1 MTPSS
6 SRYCQSFKSLSV
18 KSAFQNAR
26 HAVGTARKFRLL
38 RYDCNRPRLRSRAI
52 WLQRRRS
59 ESSGA
64 DHLSPATAA
73 AVPTKLT
80 EEGVRIKMSLLLSNR
95 SVLTILS
102 RVACRLFKQASL
114 FKQQTTLQAPLG
126 WILNGS
132 AWQQHGQRS
141 LTFTTT
147 SPNLLLRLKFMVF
160 LNFLCGAKHLSPT
173 AETRFI
179 WCKY

>member
-1 MTPSS
+1 MPGMQSALPEVPTP
-6 SRYCQSFKSLSV
+6 
-18 KSAFQNAR
+18 
-26 HAVGTARKFRLL
+26 T
-38 RYDCNRPRLRSRAI
+38 I
-52 WLQRRRS
+52 WLQQTQITIPGDLITAKTLGEQRS
-59 ESSGA
+59 RSSVSRDGSCRA
-64 DHLSPATAA
+64 DQ
-73 AVPTKLT
+73 LT

-160 LNFLCGAKHLSPT
+160 FKLPVWRKALEPDSRNTF
-173 AETRFI
+173 
-179 WCKY
+179 YMM